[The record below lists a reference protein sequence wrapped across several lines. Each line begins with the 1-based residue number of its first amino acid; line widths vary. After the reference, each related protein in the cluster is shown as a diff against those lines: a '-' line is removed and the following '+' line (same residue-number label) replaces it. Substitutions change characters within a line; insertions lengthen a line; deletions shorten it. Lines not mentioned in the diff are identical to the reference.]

1 MANTSSETFRRFTE
15 DEEIYKPFCLVKIE
29 DKLNI
34 FWELAAN
41 CPHIQKLQYKIN
53 SHIPQETFLEQIL
66 QASVL
71 ANTVSRWP
79 EIIQYYRS
87 RPA

>member
-34 FWELAAN
+34 FWELLSPYPKTAVQNQFTYSPGDLSWTNFAD
-41 CPHIQKLQYKIN
+41 L
-53 SHIPQETFLEQIL
+53 SFG
-66 QASVL
+66 
-71 ANTVSRWP
+71 
-79 EIIQYYRS
+79 
-87 RPA
+87 